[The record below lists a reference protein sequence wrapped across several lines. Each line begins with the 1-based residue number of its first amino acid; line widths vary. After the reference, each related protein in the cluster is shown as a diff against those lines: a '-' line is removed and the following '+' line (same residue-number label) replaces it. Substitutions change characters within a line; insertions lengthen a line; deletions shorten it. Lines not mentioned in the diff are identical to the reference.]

1 MGKVLRVLIVLILII
16 GAGAL
21 FLEFQISGLRDA
33 LVGRAHKFEEGIKR
47 IAGTI
52 EAQPPVEM
60 PARSLPER
68 DISPVTADERPN
80 PDRKT
85 FWSTYPFQLEQDN
98 LKPLDYNTDAMVKQL
113 RQYYFEEIDAAKGTL
128 VRTRDPR
135 DPRKYATSGKGTLQ
149 DALDNLFARAKAQ
162 NETLNT
168 TRAQLKK
175 TAEELVDLIKEF
187 NGLKQSSRTD
197 KKSLEERLAEIT
209 RLAGVVAER
218 DAKITKLEATIVD
231 LKEEEALLKNEIAKQ
246 KEMIV
251 SQETTITAQ
260 AGRIEKLERDCQGTG
275 SGPRPDDRPEVVRN
289 LEDVLTPGDK
299 GKVLSY
305 DDKNRFVLIE
315 LSPAFMKELLGTNLD
330 QALPQVEMMVRRPGL
345 KTAAG
350 DFVTRIR
357 LRQVVRDQAL
367 FVADVLID
375 WQQHP
380 VEKGDVVYF

>member
-1 MGKVLRVLIVLILII
+1 MGKVLRVLIVLILVI

-21 FLEFQISGLRDA
+21 FLEFQISGMREA
-33 LVGRAHKFEEGIKR
+33 LVGRTHKFADAIKR

-52 EAQPPVEM
+52 EAEPPIDM

-98 LKPLDYNTDAMVKQL
+98 LKPLDYNTDAMAKQM
-113 RQYYFEEIDAAKGTL
+113 RQYYFEELDTAKGSL
-128 VRTRDPR
+128 VRTRDPH

-149 DALDNLFARAKAQ
+149 DALDNLFIRAKAQ
-162 NETLNT
+162 NETLNL

-175 TAEELVDLIKEF
+175 TAEELVDLINEF
-187 NGLKQSSRTD
+187 NRLKQDGRID
-197 KKSLEERLAEIT
+197 KKSLDERLAEIT

-218 DAKITKLEATIVD
+218 DAKIKKLEAPVMEMEVEEARLKAEIVS
-231 LKEEEALLKNEIAKQ
+231 LKETILGN
-246 KEMIV
+246 
-251 SQETTITAQ
+251 ETTIDAQ
-260 AGRIEKLERDCQGTG
+260 ANDIKKLQGETG
-275 SGPRPDDRPEVVRN
+275 SGAPTQEGKN
-289 LEDVLTPGDK
+289 TLNIENMLTPGDK
-299 GKVLSY
+299 GKIVAY
-305 DDKNRFVLIE
+305 DDKLKFVLIE
-315 LSPAFMKELLGTNLD
+315 LSPAFMKELLGQNLD

-350 DFVTRIR
+350 DFITRIR

-367 FVADVLID
+367 FTADVLID

-380 VEKGDVVYF
+380 VEKGDVVFF

>member
-1 MGKVLRVLIVLILII
+1 MGKVLRVLIVLILVI

-21 FLEFQISGLRDA
+21 FLEFQISGMREA
-33 LVGRAHKFEEGIKR
+33 LVGRTHKFADAIKR

-52 EAQPPVEM
+52 EAEPPIDM

-98 LKPLDYNTDAMVKQL
+98 LKPLDYNTDAMAKQM
-113 RQYYFEEIDAAKGTL
+113 RQYYFEELDTAKGSL
-128 VRTRDPR
+128 VRTRDPH

-149 DALDNLFARAKAQ
+149 EALDNLFIRAKAQ
-162 NETLNT
+162 NETLNL

-175 TAEELVDLIKEF
+175 TAEELVDLINEF
-187 NGLKQSSRTD
+187 NRLKQDGRID
-197 KKSLEERLAEIT
+197 KKSLDERLTEIT

-218 DAKITKLEATIVD
+218 DAKIKKLEAPVTELEIEEARLKAEIVS
-231 LKEEEALLKNEIAKQ
+231 LKETILGN
-246 KEMIV
+246 
-251 SQETTITAQ
+251 ETTIDSLT
-260 AGRIEKLERDCQGTG
+260 RKIEELGGLVVKKPPLGGTNMN
-275 SGPRPDDRPEVVRN
+275 PVDNHDN
-289 LEDVLTPGDK
+289 MLTPGDK
-299 GKVLSY
+299 GKIVAY
-305 DDKNRFVLIE
+305 DDKLKFVLIE
-315 LSPAFMKELLGTNLD
+315 LSPAFMKELLGQNLD

-350 DFVTRIR
+350 DFITRIR
-357 LRQVVRDQAL
+357 LRQVFRDQAL
-367 FVADVLID
+367 FTADVLTD

-380 VEKGDVVYF
+380 VEKGDVVFF

>member
-1 MGKVLRVLIVLILII
+1 MGKVLRVLIVLILVI

-21 FLEFQISGLRDA
+21 FLEVQISGMREA
-33 LVGRAHKFEEGIKR
+33 LVGRTHKFEEGVKK

-52 EAQPPVEM
+52 EAQSPVEM

-68 DISPVTADERPN
+68 DISPVTAVEVPN

-85 FWSTYPFQLEQDN
+85 FWSGYPFQLEQDN

-113 RQYYFEEIDAAKGTL
+113 RQYYFEELDAAKGKP

-149 DALDNLFARAKAQ
+149 EALDNLFARAKAQ

-168 TRAQLKK
+168 TRAQLRK
-175 TAEELVDLIKEF
+175 TAEELVDLINEF
-187 NGLKQSSRTD
+187 NRLKQSSRAD

-218 DAKITKLEATIVD
+218 EATLGKLEVSIVD
-231 LKEEEALLKNEIAKQ
+231 LETEEARLKAEIDKL
-246 KEMIV
+246 KKTITGH
-251 SQETTITAQ
+251 ETTITAQ
-260 AGRIEKLERDCQGTG
+260 AKRIEKLEREGGTMITG
-275 SGPRPDDRPEVVRN
+275 NPESPSIPEN
-289 LEDVLTPGDK
+289 LENQLTPGDK
-299 GKVLSY
+299 GKVVAY
-305 DDKNRFVLIE
+305 DDQLKFVVIE
-315 LSPAFMKELLGTNLD
+315 LSPAFMRELLGEKLN
-330 QALPQVEMMVRRPGL
+330 QGLPQIEMMVRRSAL
-345 KTAAG
+345 KSAAG

-357 LRQVVRDQAL
+357 LRQVVRGQGL
-367 FVADVLID
+367 VVADVLSD

-380 VEKGDVVYF
+380 LEKGDVVYF